1 MRDNKEKTVMRK
13 KRNFYYAFV
22 VPQSLINAGFV
33 TVKSAELT
41 SWFGLGMEPQLH
53 LCS

>member
-1 MRDNKEKTVMRK
+1 MGDNREKTVMRK

-22 VPQSLINAGFV
+22 VPQSLINAGSV
-33 TVKSAELT
+33 AVKSTELI
-41 SWFGLGMEPQLH
+41 SWFGLGMEPWLH